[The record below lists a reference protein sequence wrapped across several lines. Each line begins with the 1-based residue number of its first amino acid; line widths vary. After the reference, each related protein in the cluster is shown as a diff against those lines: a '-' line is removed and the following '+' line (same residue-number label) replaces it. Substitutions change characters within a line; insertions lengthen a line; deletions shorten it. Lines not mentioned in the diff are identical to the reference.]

1 MQKYIIGIDLG
12 TTTVKAALFDETGR
26 LLRMCR
32 NEEELILT
40 GNGFIEQ
47 DPAAWYEK
55 VCGLLKELTEEI
67 KREKIAGIGI
77 SSQGISFVP
86 VDEALR
92 PLGNAICWLDSRA
105 EREAQ
110 ILAARVGDRT
120 ITRITGKQN
129 SGVYLLPKLMW
140 LKENDPQIYRAAHR
154 FLMPM
159 DYAAARLTGN
169 TVTDPTMAAGS
180 MAYDIFGRC
189 WSKKLLA
196 AAEVEENVFPD
207 IRETGRSAGQLTKE
221 AAVDLGFPIGIPVLC
236 AGQDQ
241 KTAAYGAGLSAHAG
255 TVSLGTA
262 GAIELMT
269 DALDMEQTSGL
280 TPCPYIGK
288 ERWVLEGC
296 INTAGAAVKWVKN
309 TLFSDVSYEKLNQ
322 MCERATAGSGGVYF
336 LPFLSTPGTPHGR
349 KKIEGRYTGLT
360 LGTGRAELAR
370 AMYEGI
376 AYELKLNLKA
386 AETVGV
392 RPDWLWIFGGG
403 SKSEAFCQ
411 IIADITGMCVK
422 TFESEELCSVG
433 AARLTAEY
441 CGLNGERF
449 AKGAAPCRAEYRP
462 IPEKQAI
469 YRSLFGEYQNK
480 LMKGV

>member
-159 DYAAARLTGN
+159 DYAAARSRRHCSTKR
-169 TVTDPTMAAGS
+169 DDCSA
-180 MAYDIFGRC
+180 C
-189 WSKKLLA
+189 
-196 AAEVEENVFPD
+196 VEMK
-207 IRETGRSAGQLTKE
+207 RS
-221 AAVDLGFPIGIPVLC
+221 
-236 AGQDQ
+236 
-241 KTAAYGAGLSAHAG
+241 
-255 TVSLGTA
+255 
-262 GAIELMT
+262 
-269 DALDMEQTSGL
+269 
-280 TPCPYIGK
+280 
-288 ERWVLEGC
+288 
-296 INTAGAAVKWVKN
+296 
-309 TLFSDVSYEKLNQ
+309 
-322 MCERATAGSGGVYF
+322 
-336 LPFLSTPGTPHGR
+336 
-349 KKIEGRYTGLT
+349 
-360 LGTGRAELAR
+360 
-370 AMYEGI
+370 
-376 AYELKLNLKA
+376 
-386 AETVGV
+386 
-392 RPDWLWIFGGG
+392 
-403 SKSEAFCQ
+403 
-411 IIADITGMCVK
+411 
-422 TFESEELCSVG
+422 
-433 AARLTAEY
+433 
-441 CGLNGERF
+441 
-449 AKGAAPCRAEYRP
+449 
-462 IPEKQAI
+462 
-469 YRSLFGEYQNK
+469 
-480 LMKGV
+480 